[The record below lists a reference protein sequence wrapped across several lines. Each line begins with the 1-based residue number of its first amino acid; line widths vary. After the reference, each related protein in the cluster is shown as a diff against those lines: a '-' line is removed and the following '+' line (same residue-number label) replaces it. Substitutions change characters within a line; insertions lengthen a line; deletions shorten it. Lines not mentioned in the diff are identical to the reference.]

1 MATKG
6 QMNAMTSAAV
16 YLPADQS
23 PRPFNELV
31 KERKIT
37 TTKSNQ
43 RTHEEKKAKQTRVNC
58 EGNRPLRASRPVN
71 TLRDCKCLH

>member
-6 QMNAMTSAAV
+6 QMNAMTSAAA

-31 KERKIT
+31 KERKT
-37 TTKSNQ
+37 TTAKSKQTKNT
-43 RTHEEKKAKQTRVNC
+43 RGKKKKA
-58 EGNRPLRASRPVN
+58 E
-71 TLRDCKCLH
+71 KCV